1 MKTQQHAHLWWGSQ
15 TASLSGA
22 TIRKGHG
29 KLFLHIRSTPAP
41 QVKASE
47 ETRTPFPSA
56 TARPG
61 PRISLRSSCRAKPP
75 GAAPWRCPDPQHAR
89 RELRPGR
96 ALRCPRR
103 PGAPAGL
110 NGLSGQTPR
119 DAGGPARFPRAP
131 RGRPL
136 SPLSPARVPLKHE
149 GPSNPS
155 TPCRSHWGHEG
166 REHGAGR
173 QLSPPPRGRQPGAGG
188 AACRAACLV
197 QRPHRRQHRG
207 SPRQTTVPVLDD
219 DTFREMQRPRL
230 ASSAAPK
237 RPRAAATLAHHG
249 PRSPRSVS
257 GRVWIPFL
265 VTVATG

>member
-15 TASLSGA
+15 TSSLSGA
-22 TIRKGHG
+22 TIRKSHG

-47 ETRTPFPSA
+47 ETRTPFPSV
-56 TARPG
+56 TGRPG

-75 GAAPWRCPDPQHAR
+75 GAAPWRCPDPRKAR

-119 DAGGPARFPRAP
+119 DAGGPARFPRTP

-166 REHGAGR
+166 REHGARR

-219 DTFREMQRPRL
+219 DIFREMQRPRL

-237 RPRAAATLAHHG
+237 RPRAAATLAQHG
-249 PRSPRSVS
+249 PLSPRSVS
-257 GRVWIPFL
+257 GRVWRPFL